1 MIIFTSLIELLP
13 HQLSGIVVLQV
24 NYDAKSLNPTDII
37 GFGLMANTVAWA
49 AFEAAVFSFLNAR
62 SLKSAA

>member
-1 MIIFTSLIELLP
+1 MLDHTNENDYLYMTGELLP
-13 HQLSGIVVLQV
+13 HQLSEIIVLQV

-49 AFEAAVFSFLNAR
+49 AFLAAIFFFS
-62 SLKSAA
+62 